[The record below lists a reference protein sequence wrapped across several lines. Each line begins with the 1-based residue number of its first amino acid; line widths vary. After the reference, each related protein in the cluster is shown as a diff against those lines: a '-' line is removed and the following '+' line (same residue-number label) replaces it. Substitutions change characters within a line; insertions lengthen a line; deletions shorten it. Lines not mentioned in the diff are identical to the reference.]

1 MNKNGRVLVV
11 DSVVPPGNEPG
22 YVKLLDIEM
31 LIIGGRERTKTDFSS
46 IFRKS
51 GLKLTRVVATKSPL
65 SIVEG
70 VRA

>member
-1 MNKNGRVLVV
+1 MLVV
-11 DSVVPPGNEPG
+11 DSVVPPGNKPG

-31 LIIGGRERTKTDFSS
+31 LVIGGRERTKADFLDLP
-46 IFRKS
+46 KS

-70 VRA
+70 ARA